1 MNLETK
7 IDERLWQA
15 IRENY
20 ENSRYTSAILDSVY
34 FLNDLIRDKTG
45 LESDGVALIGQAFGG
60 KQPKLKV
67 TSLQTESDWNVQEG
81 MEQILRGIIKAV
93 RNPRSHE
100 KYNDKATDAD
110 SIIIFVN
117 WLIGIIDQ
125 SKTQFSESSFLK
137 LVSDPGFV
145 ENDRYG
151 DLLAEQ
157 VPARKRLDVMIKV
170 YRQKQGDFR
179 KTKYFIHA
187 MLKRMKDDEIGE
199 LYKVISEELRA
210 TDEDQPVYTLM
221 QAFPMEFWPRLDE
234 ISRMRAENMLIKSIK
249 DGKYD
254 VSQNK
259 CLKGALGTWANGRA
273 THFLLK
279 QETADACIAKLSSS
293 DTHEQDYI
301 FEYLFTEL
309 TRLMDKPNWAFQT
322 AVRRGL
328 KDGDRRFYD
337 ALSSLVAFEFDET
350 DSLGHPWIKPFAEEW
365 KNFKEAVYDQG
376 VVAEDDDVPF

>member
-1 MNLETK
+1 MNLETR

-67 TSLQTESDWNVQEG
+67 NSLQTESDWNIQEG
-81 MEQILRGIIKAV
+81 MEQLLRGVMKAV

-100 KYNDKATDAD
+100 KYSDKVTDAD
-110 SIIIFVN
+110 AIIIFVN

-125 SKTQFSESSFLK
+125 SKAQFSESSFLK
-137 LVSDPGFV
+137 LVFDPGFV

-151 DLLAEQ
+151 ALLAGQ

-179 KTKYFIHA
+179 IIKYFVHA
-187 MLKRMKDDEIGE
+187 MLERMKDDEIGE
-199 LYKVISEELRA
+199 LYKVISEELKA
-210 TDEDQPVYTLM
+210 TDEDDSSVYNLL
-221 QAFPMEFWPRLDE
+221 QAFPMEYWSRLDE
-234 ISRMRAENMLIKSIK
+234 IARMRTENMIIKSIK
-249 DGKYD
+249 DGRYD
-254 VSQNK
+254 VAQRK
-259 CLKGALGTWANGRA
+259 CLKGALGTWADGRA

-279 QETADACIAKLSSS
+279 QETADACIAKLRSS
-293 DTHEQDYI
+293 DTYEQDYV
-301 FEYLFTEL
+301 FQYLFTEIMS
-309 TRLMDKPNWAFQT
+309 LMDKPNWAFDT

-328 KDGDRRFYD
+328 KDGDKRFYD
-337 ALSSLVAFEFDET
+337 ALCSFTAFEDET
-350 DSLGHPWIKPFAEEW
+350 EKLKNPWIRPFAEEW
-365 KNFKEAVYDQG
+365 KNFKEAVTAVPTLMTSG
-376 VVAEDDDVPF
+376 LVA